1 MNRPD
6 YLEGM
11 DDRTLLLE
19 AFRAGIAG
27 VEPESATIRSAKRVD
42 VRHARRVIAIAA
54 GKASLPMARGLA
66 AAMDIADG
74 VIVAPD
80 DGEAPIPVIVGGHP
94 VPNEGSV
101 AGALRA
107 FELASS
113 VGPEDV
119 VVCLISGGASAL
131 LAAPARGLNLD
142 DLRETNQTLLECG
155 ADIVETNTVRK
166 HLSAIKG
173 GWLAAAAGRSRLVTL
188 VLSDVVGDPLDVIA
202 SGPTVPDPTTYGD
215 ALAVIDRNGV
225 FNRLSTRALGHLQR
239 GRRGLVEETPKQ
251 PHLRHEIEII
261 GSGTVAAEAAATFLR
276 SMGVP
281 ARIVSTRH
289 AGETREAAVSA
300 AALVLTVGDSFYIY
314 GETSVVVRGTG
325 RGGRNQEAA
334 LAAALEVDGQ
344 PITFL
349 ALGTDGI
356 DGPTDAAG
364 GIVDGGTIGRGLAA
378 NFDPFAA
385 LADNDTY
392 PFLAA
397 AGDLIVTGP
406 TGTNVADLW
415 MVRRRGES
423 YPVDGEHRQ

>member
-1 MNRPD
+1 
-6 YLEGM
+6 M

-27 VEPESATIRSAKRVD
+27 VEPEAATTRAAERLDFRD
-42 VRHARRVIAIAA
+42 VRRVIAIAV
-54 GKASLPMARGLA
+54 GKASVPMARGLA
-66 AAMDIADG
+66 AVVNLADG

-80 DGEAPIPVIVGGHP
+80 HAEAPLPLIVGGHP
-94 VPNEGSV
+94 VPDEGSA
-101 AGALRA
+101 AGARRA
-107 FELASS
+107 LELASS
-113 VGPEDV
+113 AGPDDV

-131 LAAPARGLNLD
+131 LAAPARGLTLD
-142 DLRETNQTLLECG
+142 DLREVNRALLECG
-155 ADIVETNTVRK
+155 ADIVEMNTVRK

-173 GWLAAAAGRSRLVTL
+173 GWLADAAGAARLITL

-215 ALAVIDRNGV
+215 ALAVVERHGIFDRFSGRV
-225 FNRLSTRALGHLQR
+225 LGHLER
-239 GRRGLVEETPKQ
+239 GRRGLVDETPTQ
-251 PHLRHEIEII
+251 PHLRHEVVVI
-261 GSGTVAAEAAATFLR
+261 GSGAVAAEAAATFLHSR
-276 SMGVP
+276 GVG

-289 AGETREAAVSA
+289 VGETREAAVA
-300 AALVLTVGDSFYIY
+300 AVSTESDADEVLIFAGEATV
-314 GETSVVVRGTG
+314 TVRGSG
-325 RGGRNQEAA
+325 VGGRNQEAA
-334 LAAALEVDGQ
+334 LAAALEIDGQ
-344 PITFL
+344 TVTFL
-349 ALGTDGI
+349 AGGTDGV

-397 AGDLIVTGP
+397 AGDLIVIGP

-415 MVRRRGES
+415 MIRRRVQGDTHI
-423 YPVDGEHRQ
+423 PDDEHRL